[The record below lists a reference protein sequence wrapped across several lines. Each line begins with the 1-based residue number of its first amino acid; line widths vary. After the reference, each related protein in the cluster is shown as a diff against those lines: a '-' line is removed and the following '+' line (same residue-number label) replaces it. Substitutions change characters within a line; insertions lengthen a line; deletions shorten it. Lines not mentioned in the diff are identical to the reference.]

1 MRLLPST
8 ATLAAAALLA
18 AASPAPALAPG
29 STSGAMADTL
39 GRVRAA
45 GRLACGTV
53 SEPQDWN
60 KDDLHGALE
69 PLDIA
74 MCQAVAVAALGTG
87 AAVNVVRY
95 PAEQDAEA
103 ALKAGAVDLVAGVT
117 PGVTPVFQYGIR
129 FSPPEFYDAQG
140 FLVRRDAGAADL
152 AGLAGKVL
160 CYVEGTD
167 SERVLQSRLA
177 ARGIAALPESWQ
189 EQGELDDALLT
200 GRCQAVSADLSKLAE
215 TRASFHDPAAFA
227 FLPETLTLHPAA
239 LAYRQGD
246 ERWAALVDW
255 TVHALV
261 SAEALGVTK
270 ASIANAPASNDPA
283 LQRLTG
289 ADWATA
295 SALGMPHDWAE
306 KVVEAVGN
314 YGEIYDRS
322 VGRQSP
328 LDLPRGLNAL
338 WTQGGLMHPMPVQ

>member
-1 MRLLPST
+1 M
-8 ATLAAAALLA
+8 LLA
-18 AASPAPALAPG
+18 WTAPCYAASLDG
-29 STSGAMADTL
+29 DTGDTL
-39 GRVRAA
+39 GRVRAT
-45 GRLACGTV
+45 GQLSCGTV
-53 SEPQDWN
+53 VEAQDWN
-60 KDDLHGALE
+60 KDDLHGSLE

-74 MCQAVAVAALGTG
+74 MCQAVGVAALGPG
-87 AAVNVVRY
+87 ARVTVKRY
-95 PAEQDAEA
+95 PVEQEAEA
-103 ALKAGAVDLVAGVT
+103 ALKDGAVDLVAGVT
-117 PGVTPVFQYGIR
+117 PGVTPVFQFGIR

-140 FLVRRDAGAADL
+140 FLVRRDAGVPNL
-152 AGLAGKVL
+152 AGLAGKIV

-167 SERVLQSRLA
+167 AERVLQSRLA
-177 ARGIAALPESWQ
+177 SRGIAVLAESWQ

-215 TRASFHDPAAFA
+215 TRASFHDPADFT

-270 ASIANAPASNDPA
+270 ASIATTPATDDPA

-289 ADWATA
+289 VDWATA
-295 SALGMPHDWAE
+295 SALDMPHDWAE
-306 KVVEAVGN
+306 KVIEAVGN

>member
-1 MRLLPST
+1 M
-8 ATLAAAALLA
+8 AALLA
-18 AASPAPALAPG
+18 WTAPSQAA
-29 STSGAMADTL
+29 ADTL
-39 GRVRAA
+39 AGVRAA
-45 GRLACGTV
+45 RQLACGTV
-53 SEPQDWN
+53 AEPQDWN
-60 KDDLHGALE
+60 KEDLHGSLE
-69 PLDIA
+69 PLDLA
-74 MCQAVAVAALGTG
+74 MCQAVAVAALGPG
-87 AAVNVVRY
+87 AAVTVKRY
-95 PAEQDAEA
+95 SAEQDAEA
-103 ALKAGAVDLVAGVT
+103 ALQAGAVDLVAGVT
-117 PGVTPVFQYGIR
+117 PGVTPVLHYGIR

-140 FLVRRDAGAADL
+140 FLVRRDAGASDL
-152 AGLAGKVL
+152 AGLAGKIV

-177 ARGIAALPESWQ
+177 ARGIAVLAESWQ

-215 TRASFHDPAAFA
+215 TRASFHDPANFA
-227 FLPETLTLHPAA
+227 FLPDTLTLHPAA

-270 ASIANAPASNDPA
+270 ASIATAPASDDPA

-322 VGRQSP
+322 VGRGSP

>member
-1 MRLLPST
+1 MRLRT
-8 ATLAAAALLA
+8 ATAALAAALLA
-18 AASPAPALAPG
+18 AAAPAP
-29 STSGAMADTL
+29 DTL

-87 AAVNVVRY
+87 AAVTVTRY
-95 PAEQDAEA
+95 AAEQDAEA

-140 FLVRRDAGAADL
+140 FLVRRDADAADL
-152 AGLAGKVL
+152 AGLAGKIV

-177 ARGIAALPESWQ
+177 ARGIAVLAESWQ

-255 TVHALV
+255 TLHALV
-261 SAEALGVTK
+261 SAERAGRHQGVHRHRPRQRRPGAATPDRRRLGHR
-270 ASIANAPASNDPA
+270 
-283 LQRLTG
+283 QR
-289 ADWATA
+289 ARHAA
-295 SALGMPHDWAE
+295 RLG
-306 KVVEAVGN
+306 
-314 YGEIYDRS
+314 GEGDRG
-322 VGRQSP
+322 GR
-328 LDLPRGLNAL
+328 
-338 WTQGGLMHPMPVQ
+338 